1 MNQNWIVEN
10 LNNAFSTWN
19 GKLTELWGLVT
30 TSPQTFKGGAVWGVM
45 QSLHNA
51 LIGMRVMANCYM
63 DSSAAT
69 WVYFD
74 EIHVLLKDSMSA
86 DFLNSTW
93 KRFRKYNAY
102 ATGITQDI
110 QDYLANPIANALLS
124 NSEFVIMLRQ
134 TKSLDALKSLY
145 GLSNPQLEFLR
156 NASEGHGIIKMGN
169 SVLPFTNLEPKDAA
183 YQIFKGDLHDNTLSN
198 IKWGDNVTHDG
209 QKVLGHPAD
218 KAKALTGEA
227 EAKAFASEVAQ
238 YLTDPAAGTGTDSIT
253 GLAAGYY
260 LIKNTDVGTGE
271 VFTDYILQVV
281 ENVTVQPK
289 SGKPT
294 LDKQI
299 KHNDNG
305 EWGVVGDNQIGDTVE
320 FRTITTVPIVSGYTK
335 YTYVIHDEMSAGLTS
350 NVHSNDDV
358 TIKVNDEDAKK
369 LDKIYYTVTVDPKNA
384 NKFTVTVDVLKAIED
399 GKMAAGDTLYTY
411 YTGILNENA
420 KVYNDGKQ
428 DNKAYLEYSNNPHDN
443 KTTNKTPEKVV
454 YDWTF
459 KMEINKIDGESNAP
473 LSDAKFVL
481 SKNGSRSLG
490 TIGDDGTPSNTKDL
504 ISLIEN
510 SDGSYTVA
518 PAGHTGTY
526 VMTAGNIT
534 IKGLD
539 DATEYYLYE
548 TKAPA
553 GYNRLTD
560 AVKFKITAD
569 YDETGKN
576 CTSVTT
582 KVNEDAPQAGL
593 SITVKNNKGA
603 ALPSTGGIGTTIFYV
618 IGGVL
623 MAVAAVLLVTKK
635 RMNNK

>member
-1 MNQNWIVEN
+1 MWTTQTN
-10 LNNAFSTWN
+10 LFEQ
-19 GKLTELWGLVT
+19 GDIK
-30 TSPQTFKGGAVWGVM
+30 PMK
-45 QSLHNA
+45 
-51 LIGMRVMANCYM
+51 YM
-63 DSSAAT
+63 KK
-69 WVYFD
+69 F
-74 EIHVLLKDSMSA
+74 M
-86 DFLNSTW
+86 
-93 KRFRKYNAY
+93 
-102 ATGITQDI
+102 
-110 QDYLANPIANALLS
+110 ALLAVLTLALTMAVPAFA
-124 NSEFVIMLRQ
+124 ETTTP
-134 TKSLDALKSLY
+134 TKY
-145 GLSNPQLEFLR
+145 TITINNGT
-156 NASEGHGIIKMGN
+156 GN
-169 SVLPFTNLEPKDAA
+169 YAA
-183 YQIFKGDLHDNTLSN
+183 YQIFKGDLHEKTLSN
-198 IKWGDNVTHDG
+198 IEWGDNVTDEG
-209 QKVLGHPAD
+209 RTKFGNAAD
-218 KAKALTGEA
+218 KAKTITTEA
-227 EAKAFASEVAQ
+227 DAKAFAVEVAK

-253 GLAAGYY
+253 VSGPGYY
-260 LIKNTDVGTGE
+260 LIKNTSVGEGE
-271 VFTDYILQVV
+271 VFTDYILRVV
-281 ENVTVQPK
+281 GDVKVNPK

-299 KHNDNG
+299 RHNETG
-305 EWGVVGDNQIGDTVE
+305 VWGVVGDNQIGDTVE
-320 FRTITTVPIVSGYTK
+320 FRTLTTVPIVSGYTQ

-350 NVHSNDDV
+350 NVRSNEDV
-358 TIKVNDEDAKK
+358 TIKVNDETV
-369 LDKIYYTVTVDPKNA
+369 LDKKYYTVTVDEVNT
-384 NKFTVTVDVLKAIED
+384 NKFTVTVDVLNAIKD
-399 GKMAAGDTLYTY
+399 GKMVAGDTLYTY

-428 DNKAYLEYSNNPHDN
+428 DNKAYLEYSNNPHN
-443 KTTNKTPEKVV
+443 NTTTNKTPEKVV

-459 KMEINKIDGESNAP
+459 KMEVNKIDGESNAP

-603 ALPSTGGIGTTIFYV
+603 ALPSTGGIGTTLFYV
-618 IGGVL
+618 IGGGL

>member
-1 MNQNWIVEN
+1 MKYMKKLMTLLAVLTLALAMAVPAFAETTTTTYTITI
-10 LNNAFSTWN
+10 NN
-19 GKLTELWGLVT
+19 G
-30 TSPQTFKGGAVWGVM
+30 
-45 QSLHNA
+45 
-51 LIGMRVMANCYM
+51 
-63 DSSAAT
+63 
-69 WVYFD
+69 
-74 EIHVLLKDSMSA
+74 
-86 DFLNSTW
+86 
-93 KRFRKYNAY
+93 
-102 ATGITQDI
+102 TGT
-110 QDYLANPIANALLS
+110 Y
-124 NSEFVIMLRQ
+124 
-134 TKSLDALKSLY
+134 
-145 GLSNPQLEFLR
+145 
-156 NASEGHGIIKMGN
+156 
-169 SVLPFTNLEPKDAA
+169 AA
-183 YQIFKGDLHDNTLSN
+183 YQIFKGDLYNNTLSN
-198 IKWGDNVTHDG
+198 IEWGDNVTDEG
-209 QKVLGHPAD
+209 RTKFGNAAD
-218 KAKALTGEA
+218 KAKRITTEA
-227 EAKAFASEVAQ
+227 DAKAFAVEVAK

-253 GLAAGYY
+253 VSGPGYY
-260 LIKNTDVGTGE
+260 LIKNTSVGEGE

-281 ENVTVQPK
+281 GDVKVNPK

-299 KHNDNG
+299 RHNDNG

-320 FRTITTVPIVSGYTK
+320 FRTITTVPIVSGYTE

-384 NKFTVTVDVLKAIED
+384 NKFTVTVDVLKAIGD

-443 KTTNKTPEKVV
+443 TTKNKTPEKVV

-459 KMEINKIDGESNAP
+459 KMEINKIDGENNAP

-481 SKNGSRSLG
+481 SKNGSCSLG
-490 TIGDDGTPSNTKDL
+490 TIGDDGTPSNTTDL
-504 ISLIEN
+504 INLIEN

-518 PAGHTGTY
+518 PAGYNGPVVK
-526 VMTAGNIT
+526 VMTAGKIT

-560 AVKFKITAD
+560 AVKFKITAIYND
-569 YDETGKN
+569 TGDSY
-576 CTSVTT
+576 TSVTAA
-582 KVNEDAPQAGL
+582 VNDVDQSSVSVQVA
-593 SITVKNNKGA
+593 NNKGST
-603 ALPSTGGIGTTIFYV
+603 LPSTGGIGTTLFYV

>member
-1 MNQNWIVEN
+1 MWTTQTN
-10 LNNAFSTWN
+10 LFEQ
-19 GKLTELWGLVT
+19 GDIK
-30 TSPQTFKGGAVWGVM
+30 PMK
-45 QSLHNA
+45 
-51 LIGMRVMANCYM
+51 YM
-63 DSSAAT
+63 KK
-69 WVYFD
+69 F
-74 EIHVLLKDSMSA
+74 M
-86 DFLNSTW
+86 
-93 KRFRKYNAY
+93 
-102 ATGITQDI
+102 
-110 QDYLANPIANALLS
+110 ALLAVLTLALTMAVPAFA
-124 NSEFVIMLRQ
+124 ETTTP
-134 TKSLDALKSLY
+134 TKY
-145 GLSNPQLEFLR
+145 TITINNGT
-156 NASEGHGIIKMGN
+156 GN
-169 SVLPFTNLEPKDAA
+169 YAA
-183 YQIFKGDLHDNTLSN
+183 YQIFKGDLHEKTLSN
-198 IKWGDNVTHDG
+198 IEWGDNVTDEG
-209 QKVLGHPAD
+209 RTKFGNAAD
-218 KAKALTGEA
+218 KAKTITTEA
-227 EAKAFASEVAQ
+227 DAKAFAVEVAK

-253 GLAAGYY
+253 VSGPGYY
-260 LIKNTDVGTGE
+260 LIKNTSVGEGE
-271 VFTDYILQVV
+271 VFTDYILRVV
-281 ENVTVQPK
+281 GDVKVNPK

-299 KHNDNG
+299 KHNDDG
-305 EWGVVGDNQIGDTVE
+305 TWGVVGDNQIGDTVE
-320 FRTITTVPIVSGYTK
+320 FRTLTTVPIVSGYTQ

-350 NVHSNDDV
+350 NVRSNEDV
-358 TIKVNDEDAKK
+358 TIKVNDETV
-369 LDKIYYTVTVDPKNA
+369 LDKNYYTVTVDPENA
-384 NKFTVTVDVLKAIED
+384 NKFTVTVDVLNAIKD
-399 GKMAAGDTLYTY
+399 GKMVEGNTLYTY

-428 DNKAYLEYSNNPHDN
+428 DNKAYLEYSNNPHN
-443 KTTNKTPEKVV
+443 NTTTNKTPEKVV

-459 KMEINKIDGESNAP
+459 KMEVNKIDGESNAP

-603 ALPSTGGIGTTIFYV
+603 ALPSTGGIGTTLFYV
-618 IGGVL
+618 IGGGL

>member
-1 MNQNWIVEN
+1 
-10 LNNAFSTWN
+10 
-19 GKLTELWGLVT
+19 
-30 TSPQTFKGGAVWGVM
+30 
-45 QSLHNA
+45 
-51 LIGMRVMANCYM
+51 
-63 DSSAAT
+63 
-69 WVYFD
+69 
-74 EIHVLLKDSMSA
+74 
-86 DFLNSTW
+86 
-93 KRFRKYNAY
+93 
-102 ATGITQDI
+102 
-110 QDYLANPIANALLS
+110 
-124 NSEFVIMLRQ
+124 ML
-134 TKSLDALKSLY
+134 
-145 GLSNPQLEFLR
+145 
-156 NASEGHGIIKMGN
+156 GN
-169 SVLPFTNLEPKDAA
+169 
-183 YQIFKGDLHDNTLSN
+183 
-198 IKWGDNVTHDG
+198 
-209 QKVLGHPAD
+209 PAD

-299 KHNDNG
+299 RHNDNG

-320 FRTITTVPIVSGYTK
+320 FRTITTVPIVSGYTE

-350 NVHSNDDV
+350 NVHSSDDV

-411 YTGILNENA
+411 YTGILNKNA
-420 KVYNDGKQ
+420 AVYDVGKQ

-443 KTTNKTPEKVV
+443 TTTNKTPVKVV

-481 SKNGSRSLG
+481 SKNGNCSLG
-490 TIGDDGTPSNTKDL
+490 TIGDDGTPSTTTAL
-504 ISLIEN
+504 IDLIEN

-518 PAGHTGTY
+518 PAGYTGSVVN
-526 VMTAGNIT
+526 VMTAGKIT

-560 AVKFKITAD
+560 AVKFKITATYND
-569 YDETGKN
+569 TGDSW
-576 CTSVTT
+576 TSVTAA
-582 KVNEDAPQAGL
+582 VNDVEQSSVSVQVA
-593 SITVKNNKGA
+593 NNKGST
-603 ALPSTGGIGTTIFYV
+603 LPSTGGIGTTLFYV
-618 IGGVL
+618 IGGGL